1 VTEIVTEVRQA
12 LPSTAGRVRRFV
24 VIAVVV
30 AVAAVVLALI
40 SGIRPEARPLD
51 PDDAGPRGSL
61 AVVEVLRQ
69 HGVEVSVVR
78 SADRLSRSDGPA
90 TLVLGN
96 ADYLGDVAAQ
106 DFRWAA
112 GGGAG
117 IRVVLVLPTA
127 AALAQLGYP
136 IRVLPGSS
144 SDPLTAR
151 CATIPA
157 ADGDTIGPVSPR
169 LIPPVGA
176 TSCFPY
182 WVPADVTEGS
192 SGYAMVTIP
201 AKGTQPEIVA
211 VSFGEALS
219 NQKILEAD
227 NAGVAV
233 RLLGGTQRL
242 VWYQPDVTDRTPGAD
257 TIDPWPA
264 WQWPAAWVL
273 GLAFVV
279 FAIAIGRRLGRLVPE
294 PLPVV
299 VMASETTQA
308 RARLYYRTHDLARA
322 ATILRHG
329 TIRRL
334 RRRLGADPPAGS
346 SALSADP
353 SLIAHTADAT
363 GLPPTVVAERLAGAV
378 PTSDSDLIKLSQ
390 NLADLEEKVTR
401 T

>member
-1 VTEIVTEVRQA
+1 MTEIATEVRQA

-78 SADRLSRSDGPA
+78 SANRLTRPDGPA

-96 ADYLGDVAAQ
+96 ADYLGDGAAQ
-106 DFRWAA
+106 NFRGAA
-112 GGGAG
+112 GGGG

-136 IRVLPGSS
+136 IRVLPGGSS
-144 SDPLTAR
+144 GPLTAR
-151 CATIPA
+151 CATMPA

-182 WVPADVTEGS
+182 RVPADVTEGS

-219 NQKILEAD
+219 NQRILEAD

-233 RLLGGTQRL
+233 RLLGGNQRL
-242 VWYQPDVTDRTPGAD
+242 VWYQPDITDRNPDAS

-279 FAIAIGRRLGRLVPE
+279 FAVAIGRRLGRLVPE

-353 SLIAHTADAT
+353 SLIAHTADAA
-363 GLPPTVVAERLAGAV
+363 GLPLTVVAQRLAGPP
-378 PTSDSDLIKLSQ
+378 PTTDGDLVTLSQ
-390 NLADLEEKVTR
+390 HLADLEEKVTR
-401 T
+401 S